1 VADIFHEVDEEVRR
15 ERLAKIWERYSWL
28 IIGVCVLIV
37 VGVGAWRGYDW
48 YVARQAA
55 IAGKDFEAAVALSEQ
70 GKAAD
75 AEKAFAKVGAE
86 APGGYRILARFRA
99 ATALAQAGQK
109 DNAVKAYD
117 ALAAD
122 PSLTQA
128 WQDLAS
134 IRAGYLLV
142 DTAPLAEMQKRLVP
156 LADSNRAFRHSARD
170 LLSLS
175 AWRNNDAAD
184 AKKYLGMIA
193 ADAETPPSIRSR
205 ADMLSALIAGN
216 DKS

>member
-1 VADIFHEVDEEVRR
+1 MADIFHEVDEEVRR
-15 ERLAKIWERYSWL
+15 ERLAQIWQRYSWL

-37 VGVGAWRGYDW
+37 VGVGGWRGYDW
-48 YVARQAA
+48 YIARQAA
-55 IAGKDFEAAVALSEQ
+55 IAGKQFEAAVTLSEQ

-75 AEKAFAKVGAE
+75 AEQAFAKVAAE
-86 APGGYRILARFRA
+86 APGGYRILAKFRA
-99 ATALAQAGQK
+99 AASLAQAGKK
-109 DNAVKAYD
+109 DDAIKAYD

-122 PSLTQA
+122 PTLTQS

-134 IRAGYLLV
+134 IRAGYLLL
-142 DTAPLAEMQKRLVP
+142 DTASIAEMQKRLVP
-156 LADSNRAFRHSARD
+156 LADSTRAFRHSARD
-170 LLSLS
+170 LLALS
-175 AWRNNDAAD
+175 AWRNNDAAA
-184 AKKYLGMIA
+184 AKKYLGMIS

>member
-1 VADIFHEVDEEVRR
+1 MADIFHEVDEEVRR
-15 ERLAKIWERYSWL
+15 ERLARIWERYSWL
-28 IIGVCVLIV
+28 IVGGCLLVVLGIA
-37 VGVGAWRGYDW
+37 GWRGYEW

-55 IAGKDFEAAVALSEQ
+55 IAGQQFETAVTLSEQ

-75 AEKAFAKVGAE
+75 AEKAFAKVAAD

-99 ATALAQAGQK
+99 AASLMQAGKK
-109 DNAVKAYD
+109 DDAVKAYD

-122 PSLTQA
+122 PSLTQS

-134 IRAGYLLV
+134 IRAGYILL
-142 DTAPLAEMQKRLVP
+142 DTASLAEMQKRLVP
-156 LADSNRAFRHSARD
+156 LADSDRAFRHSARD
-170 LLSLS
+170 TLALS
-175 AWRNNDAAD
+175 AWRNNDAAA
-184 AKKYLGMIA
+184 AKKYLGMIS

>member
-1 VADIFHEVDEEVRR
+1 MADIFHEVDEEVRR
-15 ERLAKIWERYSWL
+15 ERLAQIWQRYSWL

-37 VGVGAWRGYDW
+37 AGIAGWRGYEW
-48 YVARQAA
+48 YIARQAA
-55 IAGKDFEAAVALSEQ
+55 IAGQQFEAAVTLSEQ

-75 AEKAFAKVGAE
+75 AEQAFGKVAAE

-99 ATALAQAGQK
+99 ASALAQSGKK
-109 DNAVKAYD
+109 DDAVKAYD
-117 ALAAD
+117 ALSAD
-122 PSLTQA
+122 PSLTQS
-128 WQDLAS
+128 WQDLAA

-142 DTAPLAEMQKRLVP
+142 DTASLAEMQKRLVP

-170 LLSLS
+170 LLSLC
-175 AWRNNDAAD
+175 AWRNNDATA
-184 AKKYLGMIA
+184 AKKYLDMIS

>member
-15 ERLAKIWERYSWL
+15 ERLAQIWQRYSWL

-37 VGVGAWRGYDW
+37 VGVGGWRGYDW
-48 YVARQAA
+48 YIARQAA
-55 IAGKDFEAAVALSEQ
+55 IAGQQFEAAVSLSEQ

-75 AEKAFAKVGAE
+75 AEKAFAKVAAE
-86 APGGYRILARFRA
+86 APGGYRILAKFRA
-99 ATALAQAGQK
+99 ASSLAQAGKK
-109 DNAVKAYD
+109 DDAVKAYD

-122 PSLTQA
+122 PSLTQS
-128 WQDLAS
+128 WQDLAA
-134 IRAGYLLV
+134 IRAGYLLL
-142 DTAPLAEMQKRLVP
+142 DTASLAEMQKRLVP

-170 LLSLS
+170 LLALS
-175 AWRNNDAAD
+175 AWRSNDAAA
-184 AKKYLGMIA
+184 AKKYLGMIS

>member
-1 VADIFHEVDEEVRR
+1 MADIFHEVDEEVRR
-15 ERLAKIWERYSWL
+15 ERLAQIWQRYSWL
-28 IIGVCVLIV
+28 IVGVCVLVV
-37 VGVGAWRGYDW
+37 VGVGGWRGYDW
-48 YVARQAA
+48 YIARQAA
-55 IAGKDFEAAVALSEQ
+55 IAGKEFEAAVTLSEQ

-99 ATALAQAGQK
+99 AASLAQAGKK
-109 DNAVKAYD
+109 DDAVKAYD

-122 PSLTQA
+122 PSLTQS

-134 IRAGYLLV
+134 IRAGYLV
-142 DTAPLAEMQKRLVP
+142 IDSAPLAEMQKRLVP
-156 LADSNRAFRHSARD
+156 LADSSRAFRHSARD
-170 LLSLS
+170 LLALS
-175 AWRNNDAAD
+175 AWRNNDVAA
-184 AKKYLGMIA
+184 AKKYLGMVS

>member
-1 VADIFHEVDEEVRR
+1 MADIFHEVDEEVRR
-15 ERLAKIWERYSWL
+15 ERLAQIWQRYSWL

-37 VGVGAWRGYDW
+37 LGIAAWRGYDW
-48 YVARQAA
+48 YIARQAA
-55 IAGKDFEAAVALSEQ
+55 IAGKQFEAAVALSEQ
-70 GKAAD
+70 GKAVD
-75 AEKAFAKVGAE
+75 AEKAFAKVAAE

-99 ATALAQAGQK
+99 AALLMQAGKK
-109 DNAVKAYD
+109 DDAIKAYD

-122 PSLTQA
+122 PSLTQS

-134 IRAGYLLV
+134 IRAGYLLL
-142 DTAPLAEMQKRLVP
+142 DTASLAEMQKRLVP

-170 LLSLS
+170 LLALS
-175 AWRNNDAAD
+175 AWRNNDAAA
-184 AKKYLGMIA
+184 AKKYLGMIS

>member
-15 ERLAKIWERYSWL
+15 ERLAQIWQRYSWL

-37 VGVGAWRGYDW
+37 VGIGAWRGYEW
-48 YVARQAA
+48 YIARQAA
-55 IAGKDFEAAVALSEQ
+55 IAGQQFEAAVTLSEQ

-75 AEKAFAKVGAE
+75 AEKAFAKVVGE
-86 APGGYRILARFRA
+86 APAGYRTLARFRMA
-99 ATALAQAGQK
+99 SATAQAGKK
-109 DNAVKAYD
+109 DDAVKAYD

-122 PSLTQA
+122 PSLTQS

-142 DTAPLAEMQKRLVP
+142 DTASLAEMQKRLVP
-156 LADSNRAFRHSARD
+156 LADSNRALRHSARD
-170 LLSLS
+170 LLALC
-175 AWRNNDAAD
+175 AWRNNDVAA
-184 AKKYLGMIA
+184 AKKYLGMIS